1 MAKIISLI
9 NNTVLISEIEEVG
22 SDIGQPDCKL
32 INPFVINV
40 LSDTVTLEPFMMD
53 FTNQKSFM
61 IHSDKIFTIAD
72 PSEKILEKYNKIT
85 KD

>member
-1 MAKIISLI
+1 MAKIIRLM

-72 PSEKILEKYNKIT
+72 PSEKILEKYNKIA

>member
-1 MAKIISLI
+1 MAKIIRLM

>member
-32 INPFVINV
+32 VNPFVINV
-40 LSDTVTLEPFMMD
+40 LSDIVTLEPFMID

-72 PSEKILEKYNKIT
+72 PSEKVLEKYNKIA